1 MCRPFLLVLL
11 LGGLLCRGGGYDDGR
26 SHASCPLIKSHVRAP
41 GIKTNVHVLI
51 LLLLGG
57 GGGDADGGPVVRG
70 GREL

>member
-1 MCRPFLLVLL
+1 M
-11 LGGLLCRGGGYDDGR
+11 YD
-26 SHASCPLIKSHVRAP
+26 VRAP